1 MHKFMHIRIILNKV
15 GKIFNLS
22 CLCVLL
28 CFLFLSSNVN
38 ANASNTKGSQTHALF
53 VLSKDSTSYT
63 HVVDLIVADWAKN
76 NRYAIVLK
84 EEQNKLE
91 IMLDKTDIV
100 ISLGTSAAET
110 VFKNK
115 SKKPHIVT
123 LITESSFD
131 SLAKQYF
138 GTEAVALAAGISP
151 ILLDQPFERKV
162 ALAKKLLPKASRVGV
177 MLGLAT
183 KEKIT
188 IYNNSIINRKMRP
201 QTLVIDAEKNPIRQ
215 LDPIIK
221 QSDVFIP
228 VADSHLINVTTAKWI
243 LQLSYR
249 YRVPVIGYS
258 SNFVDAGALASVYSS
273 AEGVAKQTL
282 ELLGSVFHKDY
293 THAVHQPK
301 FCTVKFNTNVAWY
314 LNLTIPDEL
323 AIDAG
328 PCEL

>member
-1 MHKFMHIRIILNKV
+1 MHKFIHIRININKIS
-15 GKIFNLS
+15 KALS
-22 CLCVLL
+22 LACSCVLL
-28 CFLFLSSNVN
+28 CLLSLSFNIN
-38 ANASNTKGSQTHALF
+38 ANAANNKVSQTHALF
-53 VLSKDSTSYT
+53 VLSKDSISYT
-63 HVVDLIVADWAKN
+63 HVVDLIVAEWAKN
-76 NRYAIVLK
+76 NQYSVVLK
-84 EEQNKLE
+84 AEQQKLVGL
-91 IMLDKTDIV
+91 LDKTDIV
-100 ISLGTSAAET
+100 ISLGSGATET
-110 VFKNK
+110 VFKSK

-138 GTEAVALAAGISP
+138 GTEALALAAGISP
-151 ILLDQPFERKV
+151 ILLDQPFERKI
-162 ALAKKLLPKASRVGV
+162 ALAKKLLPKVSRVGV
-177 MLGLAT
+177 MLGSAT

-188 IYNNSIINRKMRP
+188 NYNNSIIDRKMKP

-293 THAVHQPK
+293 THAVHLPK

-328 PCEL
+328 PCGL

>member
-1 MHKFMHIRIILNKV
+1 MHIRITLKKV

-22 CLCVLL
+22 CLCVLM
-28 CFLFLSSNVN
+28 CFLFLS
-38 ANASNTKGSQTHALF
+38 ANAASASNDKGSHAHALF

-63 HVVDLIVADWAKN
+63 HVVDLIVAEWAKN
-76 NRYAIVLK
+76 NQYAIVLK

-151 ILLDQPFERKV
+151 ILLDQPFERKI

-177 MLGLAT
+177 MLGSAT
-183 KEKIT
+183 KEKIS
-188 IYNNSIINRKMRP
+188 IYNNSIIDRNMKP
-201 QTLVIDAEKNPIRQ
+201 QTLIIDAGKNPVRQ

-282 ELLGSVFHKDY
+282 ELLGTVFHKDY
-293 THAVHQPK
+293 THTVHSPK

-323 AIDAG
+323 AIEAG
-328 PCEL
+328 RCEL